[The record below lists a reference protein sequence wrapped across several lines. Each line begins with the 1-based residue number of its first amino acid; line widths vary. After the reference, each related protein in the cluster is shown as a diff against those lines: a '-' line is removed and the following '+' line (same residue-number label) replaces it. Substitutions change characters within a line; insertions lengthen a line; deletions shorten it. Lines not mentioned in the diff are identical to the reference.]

1 MASRGPRLG
10 GQGMREWYIWAYWN
24 QCQWNREGCLSV
36 GQWMCDGLIAGS
48 VVMRRY
54 YCIGSLDLGR
64 QTGDGVARAAFW

>member
-1 MASRGPRLG
+1 MASQGPHLG
-10 GQGMREWYIWAYWN
+10 GQGMCEWYVWAYWN
-24 QCQWNREGCLSV
+24 QCQWNCEGRLSV

-54 YCIGSLDLGR
+54 YCIGSLDSGR